1 MAITASSSK
10 QALVDLINKD
20 NSLSLQLSDLVL
32 AAPATVDGK
41 AATDTL
47 NTTVLVTGADQDKLP
62 GSVTVTYTRP
72 SVKVLL
78 ALSSWRTEAGVEATA
93 DAVIAAV
100 KSGLIEDGIK
110 SVPLEDGSY
119 TITAE
124 LMDSGDADYNAD
136 YPWKVL
142 VDFSKHYVL
151 GDTLP
156 LTVGI
161 PKATLDQQVTTTEL
175 SGFSNDDVKPAQ
187 SGS

>member
-41 AATDTL
+41 GGYDSL
-47 NTTVLVTGADQDKLP
+47 NTTVLVTGADQDKTP

-72 SVKVLL
+72 SVKMLL
-78 ALSSWRTEAGVEATA
+78 ALSSWRAPAGTSATVEGVA
-93 DAVIAAV
+93 AAV

-119 TITAE
+119 EITVSQMSE
-124 LMDSGDADYNAD
+124 SDADYNAD

-142 VDFSKHYVL
+142 VDFGKQYVIS
-151 GDTLP
+151 DTLP
-156 LTVGI
+156 LIVGI
-161 PKATLDQQVTTTEL
+161 PNVALDDQVKTTEL
-175 SGFSNDDVKPAQ
+175 SGFSESDVKPAQ
-187 SGS
+187 QGS

>member
-1 MAITASSSK
+1 MAITATSSK

-20 NSLSLQLSDLVL
+20 NNTTFKLSDLVL
-32 AAPATVDGK
+32 AAPATANGK
-41 AATDTL
+41 GATDAL
-47 NTTVLVTGADQDKLP
+47 NTTVAVTGADADKLP

-78 ALSSWRTEAGVEATA
+78 ALSSWRAPAGTSATVEGIT
-93 DAVIAAV
+93 AAV

-119 TITAE
+119 EITVSQMAE
-124 LMDSGDADYNAD
+124 GDADYNAD
-136 YPWKVL
+136 YPWKVT

-161 PKATLDQQVTTTEL
+161 AAATLDDQVKTTEL

-187 SGS
+187 QG